1 MRPAKTLLFST
12 LLIAAAPADLGL
24 RGLQQE
30 DQRIASIAYQ
40 LMSANAPLCSKK
52 VPLAGFTIHDLNQY
66 APNVRAEAAR
76 VFGLSSGPAILAVAA
91 GSPAARA
98 GLRPNDMIASV
109 GAVALASGQKK
120 KQASFDSVQAAESV
134 INRALANPPI
144 KVGRADHPVVS
155 FRPDIGCASQ
165 VQVMPGRKL
174 NASADGET
182 IQITTALIAFAGNDD
197 AVATV
202 LAHELA
208 HNVLEHRKVIKS
220 KSLTTKE
227 TETEADYW
235 GMYFLVR
242 AGFDGNRA
250 IDFWDRY
257 EAKTN
262 KGWLADGTHPG
273 KKERLR
279 FVRRVL
285 ADIREEQKGG
295 KPLIPTPM
303 IFNTTR

>member
-1 MRPAKTLLFST
+1 MRIAKTLLLSM
-12 LLIAAAPADLGL
+12 LLVAAAPPDSGL
-24 RGLQQE
+24 FGLQQE
-30 DQRIASIAYQ
+30 DQRIASIAYR
-40 LMSANAPLCSKK
+40 LMSANAALCSKT
-52 VPLAGFTIHDLNQY
+52 VPLAGFAIHDLNQY

-76 VFGLSSGPAILAVAA
+76 AFGLSSGPGVLAVASS
-91 GSPAARA
+91 SPAARA
-98 GLRPNDMIASV
+98 GLQPNDIITSV
-109 GAVALASGQKK
+109 GGVTLASGQKK
-120 KQASFDSVQAAESV
+120 RRASFDTVQSAESI
-134 INRALANPPI
+134 INRALANPPVTI
-144 KVGRADHPVVS
+144 GRAGKPVVS

-182 IQITTALIAFAGNDD
+182 IQLTTALIAFAGNDD

-202 LAHELA
+202 IAHELA

-220 KSLTTKE
+220 KALTVRE

-235 GMYFLVR
+235 GMYFLIR

-250 IDFWDRY
+250 IDFWDRF

-273 KKERLR
+273 KKERLA
-279 FVRRVL
+279 FVRQVL
-285 ADIREEQKGG
+285 ADIREEQKSG
-295 KPLIPTPM
+295 KSLIPTPM